1 MPKLISEKDFSHGT
15 PNSVGI
21 LLVNLGTPDNTKT
34 SSVRRYL
41 RQFLSDPRVIEVPKV
56 IWWFVLNLFILPF
69 RPSKSAEAYKEIW
82 TKEGSPL
89 LLYSEE
95 ITKKIQKS
103 FNGRELKNDFHVE
116 LAMSYGKP
124 SIENSLDKLRKK
136 NVRRILLLPMYPQ
149 YSSTTTGSVFE
160 NVTKVLSKQRWIPEF
175 RHINQYHDN
184 KAYIETISE
193 SIKEFWKSNG
203 TPDRLLFSF
212 HGLPKK
218 MLLEGDPYHCQ
229 CYKTARLV
237 SEKLELSEDD
247 WFVSFQSR
255 LGPTKWLEPYT
266 DETLKSWGEKKS
278 GVVDVICPGFSVDCL
293 ETLEEIAMENAEYY
307 EEAGGKK
314 LRYIPALNSQQ
325 KHISFLINLI
335 EKNISDWIHESTEQ
349 WSQMTAEKL
358 DMSRKLAQ
366 EKGAKK

>member
-124 SIENSLDKLRKK
+124 SIENSLNRLRKK

-203 TPDRLLFSF
+203 TSDRLLFSF

>member
-21 LLVNLGTPDNTKT
+21 LLVNLGTPDDTKT

-103 FNGRELKNDFHVE
+103 FNERELKNDFHVE

-124 SIENSLDKLRKK
+124 SIENSLNKLRKK

-184 KAYIETISE
+184 KAYIETISD

-203 TPDRLLFSF
+203 TSDRLLFSF

-237 SEKLELSEDD
+237 SEKLELSEND

-358 DMSRKLAQ
+358 DMSRKLAR

>member
-124 SIENSLDKLRKK
+124 SIENSLNKLRKK

-203 TPDRLLFSF
+203 TSDRLLFSF

>member
-89 LLYSEE
+89 LLYSKE

-103 FNGRELKNDFHVE
+103 FNERGLENDFHVE

-124 SIENSLDKLRKK
+124 SIENSLNKLRKK

-184 KAYIETISE
+184 KAYIETITK

-203 TPDRLLFSF
+203 TSDRLLFSF

-335 EKNISDWIHESTEQ
+335 EKNISDWIHESTEN

>member
-124 SIENSLDKLRKK
+124 SIENSLNKLRKK

-184 KAYIETISE
+184 KAYIETISD

-203 TPDRLLFSF
+203 TSDRLLFSF

-358 DMSRKLAQ
+358 DISRKLAQ

>member
-103 FNGRELKNDFHVE
+103 FNERELKNDFHVE

-124 SIENSLDKLRKK
+124 SIENSLNKLRKK

-203 TPDRLLFSF
+203 TSDRLLFSF

-237 SEKLELSEDD
+237 SEKLELSEND

>member
-124 SIENSLDKLRKK
+124 SIENSLNRLRKK

-193 SIKEFWKSNG
+193 SIKEFWKLNG
-203 TPDRLLFSF
+203 TSDRLLFSF

>member
-124 SIENSLDKLRKK
+124 SIENSLNKLRKK

-203 TPDRLLFSF
+203 TSDRLLFSF

-237 SEKLELSEDD
+237 SEKLELTEDD

>member
-124 SIENSLDKLRKK
+124 SIENSLNRLRKK

-184 KAYIETISE
+184 KAYIETISD

-203 TPDRLLFSF
+203 TSDRLLFSF

-237 SEKLELSEDD
+237 SEKLELSEND

-349 WSQMTAEKL
+349 LSQMTAEKL

>member
-1 MPKLISEKDFSHGT
+1 
-15 PNSVGI
+15 
-21 LLVNLGTPDNTKT
+21 
-34 SSVRRYL
+34 
-41 RQFLSDPRVIEVPKV
+41 
-56 IWWFVLNLFILPF
+56 
-69 RPSKSAEAYKEIW
+69 
-82 TKEGSPL
+82 
-89 LLYSEE
+89 
-95 ITKKIQKS
+95 
-103 FNGRELKNDFHVE
+103 
-116 LAMSYGKP
+116 MSYGKP
-124 SIENSLDKLRKK
+124 SIENSLNKLRKK

-203 TPDRLLFSF
+203 TSDRLLFSF

-349 WSQMTAEKL
+349 LSL
-358 DMSRKLAQ
+358 IHI
-366 EKGAKK
+366 

>member
-1 MPKLISEKDFSHGT
+1 MSKLISEKNFSHGT
-15 PNSVGI
+15 PSTVGI
-21 LLVNLGTPDNTKT
+21 LLVNLGTPENTKT
-34 SSVRRYL
+34 SSVRKYL
-41 RQFLSDPRVIEVPKV
+41 RQFLSDPRVIEVPKLL
-56 IWWFVLNLFILPF
+56 WWFILNLFILPF

-82 TKEGSPL
+82 TEEGSPL

-95 ITKKIQKS
+95 ITKKIQEA
-103 FNGRELKNDFHVE
+103 FDERNLDIDFHVE
-116 LAMSYGKP
+116 LAMSYGQP
-124 SIENSLDKLRKK
+124 SIKSSLNKLRKK
-136 NVRRILLLPMYPQ
+136 NARRILLLPMYPQ

-160 NVTKVLSKQRWIPEF
+160 NVTKELSKQRWIPEF

-184 KAYIETISE
+184 KDYIETISE
-193 SIKEFWKSNG
+193 SIREYWKSNG
-203 TPDRLLFSF
+203 PCDKLLFSF
-212 HGLPKK
+212 HGLPKQ

-229 CYKTARLV
+229 CHKTARLI
-237 SEKLELSEDD
+237 SENLALSEDD

-266 DETLKSWGEKKS
+266 DETLKNWGES
-278 GVVDVICPGFSVDCL
+278 ENGVVDVICPGFSVDCL

-307 EEAGGKK
+307 EEAGGKE

-325 KHISFLINLI
+325 KHINFLINLI
-335 EKNISDWIHESTEQ
+335 EKNISDWIYESTDQ

-358 DMSRKLAQ
+358 EMSRKLAQ

>member
-124 SIENSLDKLRKK
+124 SIENSLNNLRKK

>member
-103 FNGRELKNDFHVE
+103 FNGRELKNDFHIE

-203 TPDRLLFSF
+203 TSDRLLFSF

>member
-124 SIENSLDKLRKK
+124 SIENSLNKLRKK

-184 KAYIETISE
+184 KAYIETISK

>member
-103 FNGRELKNDFHVE
+103 FNGRELKDDFHVE

-124 SIENSLDKLRKK
+124 SIENSLNKLRKK

-184 KAYIETISE
+184 KAYIETISK

-203 TPDRLLFSF
+203 TSDRLLFSF

>member
-124 SIENSLDKLRKK
+124 SIENSLNKLRKK

>member
-124 SIENSLDKLRKK
+124 SIENSLNKLRKK

-184 KAYIETISE
+184 KAYIETISD

-203 TPDRLLFSF
+203 TSDRLLFSF